1 MYAGSSAA
9 ASSALSEDYLLGRRR
24 VDSVLNNQ
32 NEVSTVNATSIS
44 SQKLLN
50 DDESVL
56 EKDKQRKS
64 TEDPLYKIKQQ
75 QLALK
80 KKQALVK
87 KVRKP

>member
-32 NEVSTVNATSIS
+32 NEVSTAKATSIS

-50 DDESVL
+50 DDDGVL
-56 EKDKQRKS
+56 EKDKHRKS
-64 TEDPLYKIKQQ
+64 HEDPLFKIKQQ